1 MPLDKAS
8 INWALSHLSI
18 LGDSDLFPKPVE
30 LKPLLDQIDD
40 VNTLISSRDVS
51 QFMPN
56 PARRFMVPKDELS
69 FRRATQLNVFDSV
82 ILTAIMHQY
91 GGGIE
96 KRRHPIDENIV
107 FSYRYGP
114 KPDYWLYNRDY
125 NWTPFWR
132 QCYEKSKDYS
142 HALLLDISD
151 FYNQIYHHT
160 IELQLTESGFP
171 KPAVRWIMNLLKSL
185 TAKVSR
191 GIPVGPHA
199 AHLLAEASL
208 IPLDNS
214 LTSHGIE
221 YVRFVDDIIVFE
233 NGAEEC
239 RKQLYQIAD
248 ILDKQQRL
256 ILNKSKTLLH
266 TQEDIQKLCSE
277 RIEDRPI
284 NDLEKQLLHI
294 IRKYSG
300 GNPYQIV
307 LLSEVTSDDL
317 AEFRTDVIE
326 SILQEYLDSRPTDF
340 IRFRWF
346 LRRLTQIGHP
356 GAVHYCLTHLE
367 SLTPALSD
375 VCHYLLAASQNQNG
389 ELPDIGKELVLALD
403 NDLIR
408 TNEYF
413 QICILSL
420 FGRNAAYN
428 HFPNL
433 LDRYGTGSS
442 HVKREIILAARSA
455 NNSDWLRELKESF
468 LGFESWTATA
478 FLVAA
483 KSLPEEERRFFVNGL
498 PKGNDFIELI
508 KKWTK
513 SKS

>member
-8 INWALSHLSI
+8 IFWALYNLST
-18 LGDSDLFPKPVE
+18 LGDSDLFPKPAE
-30 LKPLLDQIDD
+30 LEPLLDQIDD
-40 VNTLISSRDVS
+40 LSAVLSSREVS
-51 QFMPN
+51 EFKPN

-69 FRRATQLNVFDSV
+69 FRRATQLNVFDSI
-82 ILTAIMHQY
+82 ILTAIMYQY
-91 GGGIE
+91 GSGIE
-96 KRRHPIDENIV
+96 NRRPPIDENTV

-114 KPDYWLYNRDY
+114 QEDYWLYNQDCG
-125 NWTPFWR
+125 WTPFWR
-132 QCYEKSKDYS
+132 QCYEKSKDYT

-151 FYNQIYHHT
+151 FYNQINHHT
-160 IELQLTESGFP
+160 IEHQLTESGFP
-171 KPAVRWIMNLLKSL
+171 NPAVKWIMNLLKSL

-199 AHLLAEASL
+199 AHLLAEVSL

-214 LTSHGIE
+214 LRTHGIE
-221 YVRFVDDIIVFE
+221 YTRFVDDIVVFE
-233 NGAEEC
+233 NGEEEC
-239 RKQLYQIAD
+239 RKRLYQIAD

-256 ILNKSKTLLH
+256 ILNKSKTSLH
-266 TQEDIQKLCSE
+266 TQKEIQELCTK

-284 NDLEKQLLHI
+284 NDLEEQLLEI
-294 IRKYSG
+294 IRKYSK

-307 LLSEVTSDDL
+307 LLSEVDSDDL
-317 AEFRTDVIE
+317 AKFRTNVIE
-326 SILQEYLDSRPTDF
+326 SILNEYLNSSPTDF
-340 IRFRWF
+340 VRFRWF

-356 GAVHYCLTHLE
+356 GAVQYCLTHLE

-389 ELPDIGKELVLALD
+389 DIPDVGKELVRALD

-420 FGRNAAYN
+420 FGRNKAYD

-433 LDRYGTGSS
+433 LDLYETGSS
-442 HVKREIILAARSA
+442 HLKREIILAARCA
-455 NNSDWLRELKESF
+455 NKSDWLRELKEPF
-468 LGFESWTATA
+468 IGFESWTATA
-478 FLVAA
+478 FLIAA
-483 KSLPEEERRFFVNGL
+483 KSLPDEERKFFVNGL
-498 PKGNDFIELI
+498 PKGNDLIEVI

-513 SKS
+513 ARD